1 MHYLIGYL
9 YSLPVAEPTKKQQ
22 SIIVNLVDKI
32 LKTKEKD
39 EFEKLDNKID
49 TLIYDLYDL
58 DQTSINIVNSF
69 I

>member
-1 MHYLIGYL
+1 M
-9 YSLPVAEPTKKQQ
+9 AEPTKKQQ
-22 SIIVNLVDKI
+22 TNIVNLVNKL

-49 TLIYDLYDL
+49 ELIYDLYDL
-58 DQTSINIVNSF
+58 DQESVDIVNSF